1 MHHANLLIGT
11 KEWALNQIPSSE
23 RVEDADIVHHVFDR
37 MSVVHA
43 RSLVYETGLRPV
55 LRAHR
60 TFILVCDSILHEA
73 QNTLLKLFEEPN
85 SHTVFYLVI
94 PREDMLLPTLRSRLN
109 ILGIEER
116 NVEGMVF
123 ETFLKAGYVERL
135 AMISEK
141 LGAEDH
147 EWMSEVI
154 QGLTKYAHIKK
165 DPVLIRDVLLLE
177 SYIYMNGSSK
187 KMLLEHIALTL

>member
-11 KEWALNQIPSSE
+11 KEWALNQIPESE
-23 RVEDADIVHHVFDR
+23 RTEGVDVLHHAYDR

-55 LRAHR
+55 ARTHR
-60 TFILVCDSILHEA
+60 TFILACDSILHEA

-85 SHTVFYLVI
+85 NHTVFYLI
-94 PREDMLLPTLRSRLN
+94 LPRRDMLLPTLRSRLN
-109 ILGIEER
+109 LLGEEER
-116 NVEGMVF
+116 TAEKKLF
-123 ETFLKAGYVERL
+123 TEFLQLRYAERL
-135 AMISEK
+135 VLISER
-141 LGAEDH
+141 LGAEDYG
-147 EWMSEVI
+147 WMSEIVR
-154 QGLTKYAHIKK
+154 GLAEYAHTKK
-165 DPVLIRDVLLLE
+165 DTMLIRDVLMLE